1 MYVSEVIMSIIA
13 KQQELFVE
21 IPSDQQQHLSGGQ
34 LFSRRGRNRDMR
46 GNPDI
51 RITGNLTTADG
62 DQIPILVLGFRLDQ

>member
-1 MYVSEVIMSIIA
+1 MSIIA

-21 IPSDQQQHLSGGQ
+21 IPSDQQQLLSGGQ
-34 LFSRRGRNRDMR
+34 LFSRRRIARDMR